1 MKKLE
6 KIYIVE
12 DSDIERSMLKDHLTK
27 YNLEL
32 KEYSSGTTCIKEI
45 VLGTVDEPDLVV
57 MDYFLESTFGP
68 SKDGLESLDK
78 LKEVSP
84 NTSVI
89 MYTSVDNPRIKDLA
103 KQKGALDYV
112 VKGVTAFKELDS
124 ILEKH
129 FSLKN

>member
-6 KIYIVE
+6 TVYIVE
-12 DSDIERSMLKDHLTK
+12 DSDIERTMLKDHLSK
-27 YNLEL
+27 YGLTL

-45 VLGTVDEPDLVV
+45 VLGTVEEPDLVV

-78 LKEVSP
+78 LREVSP

-89 MYTSVDNPRIKDLA
+89 MMTSVNNPRIIDLA

-112 VKGVTAFKELDS
+112 VKGVNGFKELDT

>member
-6 KIYIVE
+6 TVYIVE
-12 DSDIERSMLKDHLTK
+12 DSDIERSMLKDHLAK
-27 YNLEL
+27 YSLNL

-45 VLGTVDEPDLVV
+45 VLGTVEEPDLVL
-57 MDYFLESTFGP
+57 MDYFLESSFGP

-89 MYTSVDNPRIKDLA
+89 MMTSVDNPRIKDLA

-112 VKGVTAFKELDS
+112 VKGVMAFKELDAA
-124 ILEKH
+124 LQKH
-129 FSLKN
+129 FSLKS